1 MEACKGVHKVIK
13 DSPCFGITKEF
24 VAEHMLHVVCHG
36 IEYTAQ
42 EEANELRKKV
52 NNARRWW

>member
-1 MEACKGVHKVIK
+1 MHKVIK

-52 NNARRWW
+52 NNARRWR